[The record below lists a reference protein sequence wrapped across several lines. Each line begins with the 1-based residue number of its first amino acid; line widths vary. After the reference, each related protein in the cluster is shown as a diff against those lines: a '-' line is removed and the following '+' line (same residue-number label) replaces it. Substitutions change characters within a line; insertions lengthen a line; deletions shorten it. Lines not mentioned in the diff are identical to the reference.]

1 MRFKPAFLTRAT
13 PAALV
18 LVLLSGCGEG
28 QVVTGSPLGREPEA
42 PTTYLAPPQAQA
54 LMASPEGM
62 RLTGQAAPGARVR
75 LATPEGEVRLTEADS
90 QGAWELDLGPSRVP
104 QIFGLSMTVTERT
117 VQAEG
122 YQLVLPDGRLV
133 LLRAGTGAIV
143 VQGTEGDR
151 IVAFDFDEEGGA
163 VISGLAPAEAI
174 LSVRIDGRTV
184 STSGRVDG
192 AGRFSLPF
200 GAPVPPGPHQIRV
213 LGESLDL
220 RAEVDATPA
229 RPPAS
234 GAFRATATDY
244 GLRIDWLTPGGG
256 LQSTLL
262 VK

>member
-1 MRFKPAFLTRAT
+1 MA
-13 PAALV
+13 V
-18 LVLLSGCGEG
+18 LAIGLLSACGEG
-28 QVVTGSPLGREPEA
+28 QVVTVSPLGREPEA
-42 PTTYLAPPQAQA
+42 PSAYLAPPRAEA
-54 LMASPEGM
+54 LLASPQGM
-62 RLTGQAAPGARVR
+62 RLAGQAAPGARVR
-75 LATPEGEVRLTEADS
+75 LATPEGEVQLTEADS
-90 QGAWELDLGPSRVP
+90 AGAWEIDLGASRAP
-104 QIFGLSMTVTERT
+104 RIFGLSMILEERT

-133 LLRAGTGAIV
+133 LLRAGTGAVV
-143 VQGTEGDR
+143 VQGVEGSR
-151 IVAFDFDEEGGA
+151 IVAFDFDDEGGA
-163 VISGLAPAEAI
+163 VISGLAPPEAI

-184 STSGRVDG
+184 STSGRANA

-220 RAEVDATPA
+220 SAAVDATPA

-234 GAFRATATDY
+234 GAFRATATAY